1 MIIPAGQILH
11 RLETSSMKRGQ
22 TVRPECSEVGQ
33 RSIALM
39 VGELE
44 VRVAGA
50 DI

>member
-1 MIIPAGQILH
+1 
-11 RLETSSMKRGQ
+11 MKRGQ
-22 TVRPECSEVGQ
+22 AVRPECSEVGE

-44 VRVAGA
+44 VRVAVA